1 MRDLKSVSIK
11 EGKVIFLIVLLAFS
25 FNLNAQELSIDVYNS
40 EFLKTNN
47 QFNSKKYG
55 VSYSL
60 KGVIKINENKPY
72 FYTSDGR
79 IFLLDMKLE
88 EAKKYENK
96 SVEICA
102 KALQA
107 DKIEV
112 LKPSEIK
119 EYDPSVII
127 NLPDYQNKRRP
138 ARILSKTESVYEVE
152 NIRWE
157 PKSFEPSN
165 YQWRN
170 FKVDISKLKDVYFVK
185 KPFTPEFIAAHSM
198 LLFKFEKG
206 GVINDMGEETDSFV
220 LSIEAYLREG
230 QSYSLVDGMRNKFNI
245 IWLFATWKDYSYR
258 TMLYDM
264 DSRSLILY
272 SVNLSLFQ
280 KKELLEYALVQA
292 SVNREGEYYNTITNN
307 CTNNLVILINKTLPE
322 NKRIKLWEIPYL
334 VYNVRAT
341 MPNLVVD
348 YLKGKG
354 ILGGEFKKITLQNYT
369 DPL

>member
-1 MRDLKSVSIK
+1 M
-11 EGKVIFLIVLLAFS
+11 FLILLLAFS
-25 FNLNAQELSIDVYNS
+25 FNLKAQELSIDVYNS
-40 EFLKTNN
+40 EFLKTNSD
-47 QFNSKKYG
+47 FSSKKYG

-79 IFLLDMKLE
+79 IFILDMKLE
-88 EAKKYENK
+88 EAKKYQNK
-96 SVEICA
+96 SVEIYA
-102 KALQA
+102 KALQS
-107 DKIEV
+107 DKIDV
-112 LKPSEIK
+112 LKPSDIK

-127 NLPDYQNKRRP
+127 NLPDYQNKRKP
-138 ARILSKTESVYEVE
+138 SRILSRYGDVYEME

-157 PKSFEPSN
+157 PKAFDEKN
-165 YQWRN
+165 YEWRN
-170 FKVDISKLKDVYFVK
+170 FKVDVSKLKDVYFVK

-198 LLFKFEKG
+198 LLFKFDKG
-206 GVINDMGEETDSFV
+206 GVVNDMGEETDSFV

-230 QSYSLVDGMRNKFNI
+230 QSYSLVDGMRDKFNI
-245 IWLFATWKDYSYR
+245 IWIFATWKDYSYR

-272 SVNLSLFQ
+272 SVKLSLSQ
-280 KKELLEYALVQA
+280 KKELLEYALAQA

-348 YLKGKG
+348 YLQGKE
-354 ILGGEFKKITLQNYT
+354 ILGSEFKKITPENYT
-369 DPL
+369 EPLP